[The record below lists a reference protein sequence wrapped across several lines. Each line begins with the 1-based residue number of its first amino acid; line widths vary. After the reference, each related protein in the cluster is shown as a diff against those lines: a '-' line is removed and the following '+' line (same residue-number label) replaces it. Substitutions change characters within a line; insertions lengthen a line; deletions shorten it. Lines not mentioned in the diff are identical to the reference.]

1 MAGAARY
8 TAVLD
13 ACVLYPAPVRD
24 LLLSLARAGLYQA
37 RWTEEIQD
45 EWIRNLLANR
55 SDLTAERLD
64 KTKRSMN
71 ENIPDCLITN
81 HRRLVDSI
89 ELPDAGDRHVVAAA
103 IAGHADAI
111 VTFNLRH
118 FPQEALQHYD
128 LEAQHPDDFIMNQF
142 ELHHITAL
150 SAVAAM
156 RARLRKP
163 PQTAEQLIATLEKLQ
178 LLMTA
183 KYLRKAA
190 TLI

>member
-13 ACVLYPAPVRD
+13 ACVLYPVPIRD

-37 RWTEEIQD
+37 RWTEQIQD

-55 SDLTAERLD
+55 PDLSAEKLNRSRLE
-64 KTKRSMN
+64 MN
-71 ENIPDCLITN
+71 TNIPDCLIAN
-81 HRRLVDSI
+81 HEKIINAI
-89 ELPDAGDRHVVAAA
+89 ELPDPGDRHVVAAA
-103 IAGHADAI
+103 IVGHADCI
-111 VTFNLRH
+111 VTFNLKH
-118 FPQEALQHYD
+118 FPIEALQQYN

-142 ELHHITAL
+142 ELHQVTAL

-163 PQTAEQLIATLEKLQ
+163 PRTAEELIATLEKRE

-183 KYLRKAA
+183 KYLRQAI

>member
-13 ACVLYPAPVRD
+13 ACVLYPAPIRD

-45 EWIRNLLANR
+45 EWIRNLRLQR
-55 SDLTAERLD
+55 PELSPELLERTRIL
-64 KTKRSMN
+64 MN

-81 HRRLVDSI
+81 YQKLIDCI
-89 ELPDAGDRHVVAAA
+89 DLPDSGDRHVVAAA
-103 IAGHADAI
+103 IAGHADSI
-111 VTFNLRH
+111 VTFNLKD
-118 FPQEALQHYD
+118 FPSEALQQYN

-142 ELHHITAL
+142 ELHEITAL
-150 SAVAAM
+150 KVVAAM

-163 PQTAEQLIATLEKLQ
+163 PQSAEQLIGTLEKLQ

-183 KYLRKAA
+183 KYLKEASA
-190 TLI
+190 LI